1 MKSQN
6 HWYLSLI
13 EIDMKSQNHWYL
25 SLIEIDMKS
34 QNYWYLSLIRWS
46 NFIILTCNFCI
57 YYGNIYVLSYYF
69 VIVFF
74 SSMFILNVV
83 YHHLWYVILFYRLNT
98 YNRVCKS
105 IAHKQ
110 LCFYLI
116 DFLNAISIPQVG
128 YLTKYYDNG

>member
-1 MKSQN
+1 MFFICSRN
-6 HWYLSLI
+6 VATSIVFRCILCFDIHSL
-13 EIDMKSQNHWYL
+13 Y
-25 SLIEIDMKS
+25 
-34 QNYWYLSLIRWS
+34 
-46 NFIILTCNFCI
+46 FIFLTCNFCI

-83 YHHLWYVILFYRLNT
+83 YHHLWYVILFYRLTT
-98 YNRVCKS
+98 YNCVCKS

-116 DFLNAISIPQVG
+116 DLLNAISIHQVG

>member
-1 MKSQN
+1 MKSICYLYVKPKRN
-6 HWYLSLI
+6 HKHPNQFCVNNVAICTSIVFRCIFCFDIHSL
-13 EIDMKSQNHWYL
+13 Y
-25 SLIEIDMKS
+25 
-34 QNYWYLSLIRWS
+34 
-46 NFIILTCNFCI
+46 FIIITCNFCI

-116 DFLNAISIPQVG
+116 DFLNAISIPQSWVS
-128 YLTKYYDNG
+128 N